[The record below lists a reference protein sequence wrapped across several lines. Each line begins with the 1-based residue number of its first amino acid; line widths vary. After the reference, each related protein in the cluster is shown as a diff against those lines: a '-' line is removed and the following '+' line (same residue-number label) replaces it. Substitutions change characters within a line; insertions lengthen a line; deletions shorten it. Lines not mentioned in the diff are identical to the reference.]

1 MVEQKCELFVIV
13 VVVEILW
20 LKQADPKTRKIQ
32 EHILTM
38 KQKSY

>member
-1 MVEQKCELFVIV
+1 MVEQKCQLFVI
-13 VVVEILW
+13 VVEILW
-20 LKQADPKTRKIQ
+20 LKQGDSKTRKIQ